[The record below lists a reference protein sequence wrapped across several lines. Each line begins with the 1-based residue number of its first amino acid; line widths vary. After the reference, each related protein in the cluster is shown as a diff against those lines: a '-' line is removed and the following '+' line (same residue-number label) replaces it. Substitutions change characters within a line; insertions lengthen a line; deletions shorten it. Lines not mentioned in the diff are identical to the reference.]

1 MTQIG
6 AIRVLEDEAFLRRA
20 ARGSFAILG
29 VALLLILAW
38 LAIGSAIPGFPR
50 LELER
55 ALGGWGA
62 RLMGVRAVSAWAVAG
77 WWIALLFGCAAS
89 FVLHEVVHG
98 LFFER
103 FLPAGHAVS
112 YGIDFKMGIMY
123 ASAEGVRF
131 ERDRYVAVLIA
142 PTIVITLA
150 VVAIG
155 IGFGW
160 PLWTL
165 ATAAIHLSGCTGD
178 WGYIR
183 AIHADRRI
191 AYCEDTSWGVAF
203 FADDGAL
210 SSGHG
215 VQPSCAKGFKVIDGG
230 LSGADGPRTRENEDR

>member
-29 VALLLILAW
+29 IALLLILAW

-98 LFFER
+98 FFFER

-123 ASAEGVRF
+123 ASAEGGAVRARSVRCRPDRAHDRHHARGG
-131 ERDRYVAVLIA
+131 RDRYRLRVAAMDSCHGGHPSLGVHRGLGIYPGHPCGSAYRVL
-142 PTIVITLA
+142 
-150 VVAIG
+150 
-155 IGFGW
+155 
-160 PLWTL
+160 
-165 ATAAIHLSGCTGD
+165 
-178 WGYIR
+178 
-183 AIHADRRI
+183 
-191 AYCEDTSWGVAF
+191 
-203 FADDGAL
+203 
-210 SSGHG
+210 
-215 VQPSCAKGFKVIDGG
+215 
-230 LSGADGPRTRENEDR
+230 